1 MKADIESPPGDPMI
15 RVGGIAASWGVCC
28 GPRRYLV
35 YIPSGISLQ
44 FRAPVRIR
52 AANPTELAQLNDPLL
67 PDIWPLPRTNKAG
80 ATLSRLGYPPS
91 DGRLSPASIEKHQ
104 IHACLAIVDLAP
116 LSPPTHP
123 LLSRTLST

>member
-52 AANPTELAQLNDPLL
+52 WGGIIGPKGLFAENRIIRFSHCFLSSELGLIPAA
-67 PDIWPLPRTNKAG
+67 ISYR
-80 ATLSRLGYPPS
+80 
-91 DGRLSPASIEKHQ
+91 
-104 IHACLAIVDLAP
+104 
-116 LSPPTHP
+116 
-123 LLSRTLST
+123 